1 MPRTKLSPIS
11 IWAAFMLSGLIVRA
25 QEPPLPAATETPA
38 PNASARPQLN
48 IPEIPMAVEPSPL
61 IPSPQIP
68 SSPAVPKKP
77 VPPLSE
83 LDAAFQKTP
92 LGQVSEEYRLHVEWR
107 QLQNRASL
115 DPEVIAA
122 KAEIK
127 NARTDLEKRDYTR
140 AYYRIFYARMQSLA
154 SAPDLKAYLEGKKK
168 AILDSLAQ
176 PRVHPEPTA
185 RPPSSR

>member
-1 MPRTKLSPIS
+1 M
-11 IWAAFMLSGLIVRA
+11 SGVILRG
-25 QEPPLPAATETPA
+25 QEPALPAATEA
-38 PNASARPQLN
+38 PSPSASARPQLN
-48 IPEIPMAVEPSPL
+48 IPEIPMTVEPSPL
-61 IPSPQIP
+61 VPAPQIP
-68 SSPAVPKKP
+68 SSASNPKKP

-83 LDAAFQKTP
+83 LDAAFQKTAP
-92 LGQVSEEYRLHVEWR
+92 AQAAEEYRLHVEWR

-127 NARTDLEKRDYTR
+127 NARTDLEKREYQR

-154 SAPDLKAYLEGKKK
+154 STPDLKAYLEGKKK
-168 AILDSLAQ
+168 AVLDSLAQ

-185 RPPSSR
+185 RPHSGH

>member
-1 MPRTKLSPIS
+1 MKSLLVTVCAVFMFCSPT
-11 IWAAFMLSGLIVRA
+11 FRG
-25 QEPPLPAATETPA
+25 QEPPLPSANEA
-38 PNASARPQLN
+38 PSPSASARPQLN
-48 IPEIPMAVEPSPL
+48 IPEIPMTVEPSPL
-61 IPSPQIP
+61 VPAPQIP
-68 SSPAVPKKP
+68 SSAPNPKKP

-92 LGQVSEEYRLHVEWR
+92 LGQASEEYRLHVEWR

-127 NARTDLEKRDYTR
+127 NARTDLEKREYQR

-154 SAPDLKAYLEGKKK
+154 SAPDVKAYLEGKKK
-168 AILDSLAQ
+168 AVLDSLSQ
-176 PRVHPEPTA
+176 PRVHPEPTV
-185 RPPSSR
+185 RPRSGH